1 MHLKLG
7 TVYRI
12 TCDVSDVTY
21 VGSTLRSIDKRL
33 LEHISDS
40 RAWAAGS
47 AKRSC
52 SIFPHIVEHGAEHFK
67 IEVIKQYR
75 VVDARHLRVYETLWI
90 KQTPNTCNH
99 NEPFQIRRLWMR
111 RNYARNRERML
122 KRQRDHYRAN
132 RTQINERQRA
142 RYQANRKQVSE
153 YQRKYR
159 QAHREQVLRQQRKY
173 RQAHRS
179 LINARQREYR
189 RANHAQVSEYQR
201 DYVRRHHD
209 QISARETVRH
219 DCTCGGRYTHHN
231 RLRHMSSKRHLRWAA
246 EQ

>member
-67 IEVIKQYR
+67 IEMIQQYR

-90 KQTPNTCNH
+90 KQTPSACNY

-111 RNYARNRERML
+111 RNYQIHREQML
-122 KRQRDHYRAN
+122 KRQREHYQAN

-142 RYQANRKQVSE
+142 RYQANRKQV
-153 YQRKYR
+153 
-159 QAHREQVLRQQRKY
+159 LRQQRKY
-173 RQAHRS
+173 RQANRDQ
-179 LINARQREYR
+179 INARQREYR